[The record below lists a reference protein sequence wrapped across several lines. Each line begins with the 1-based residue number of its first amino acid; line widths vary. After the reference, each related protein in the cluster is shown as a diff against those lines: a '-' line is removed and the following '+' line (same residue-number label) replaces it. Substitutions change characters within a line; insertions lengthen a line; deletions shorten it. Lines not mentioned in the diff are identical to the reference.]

1 MVCSRMLTQY
11 TKAPSWQPVPYFQKC
26 YLKSSLSRAS
36 CLPPDTWLAVEQI
49 RFLVPMKGYTLSL
62 VWVSCQPFFY
72 YFYFLFTWSCYIA
85 LASLEVTVQTGTQR
99 GDPLASTSR
108 VLGLKGCT
116 VTLGLASTFYALSL
130 CVRACARAHTHTASV
145 PLGHLY
151 PLCPQHLPSP
161 VAGLNSLATL
171 HSQSVL
177 AQGLLARRR
186 LFLYLHLCRSGLLD
200 HFQCDS
206 FTGLHF
212 HLCWPVSSLDCSSLW
227 CVRETGNNIAL
238 LSAVWRWIPA
248 MPSPIAKRLWKK
260 EMTRCSSV
268 PYRAVCGLEGRLPSM
283 HVSNSQ
289 PIYSDNWNL
298 NHVVEGRHLLI
309 KS

>member
-1 MVCSRMLTQY
+1 MFRQAIPSAQLFHGCWGSEPPSSRSCSKVFLHQ
-11 TKAPSWQPVPYFQKC
+11 AVLLAC
-26 YLKSSLSRAS
+26 LKRA
-36 CLPPDTWLAVEQI
+36 
-49 RFLVPMKGYTLSL
+49 R
-62 VWVSCQPFFY
+62 
-72 YFYFLFTWSCYIA
+72 LFS
-85 LASLEVTVQTGTQR
+85 ER
-99 GDPLASTSR
+99 
-108 VLGLKGCT
+108 
-116 VTLGLASTFYALSL
+116 
-130 CVRACARAHTHTASV
+130 V

-151 PLCPQHLPSP
+151 PFCPQHLPSP
-161 VAGLNSLATL
+161 MTGLNSLATL

-212 HLCWPVSSLDCSSLW
+212 HLCWPVSSFDCSSLW
-227 CVRETGNNIAL
+227 CVRETGNNIAI

-268 PYRAVCGLEGRLPSM
+268 PYRVVCGLEGRLPSM

-289 PIYSDNWNL
+289 SIYSDNWNL
-298 NHVVEGRHLLI
+298 NHVVERRHLLI